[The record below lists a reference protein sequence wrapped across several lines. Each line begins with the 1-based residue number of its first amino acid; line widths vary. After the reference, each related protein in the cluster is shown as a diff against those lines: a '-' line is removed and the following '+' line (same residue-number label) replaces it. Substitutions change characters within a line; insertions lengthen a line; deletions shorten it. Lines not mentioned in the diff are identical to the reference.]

1 MKGIVGDVVFTRVG
15 EAVVVDDADLVTLFH
30 ELQRLIDVLYL
41 VVMRMR
47 LAVGSNQA
55 IEAEGSVVG
64 LVAKITTIKEI
75 PLHAPLP

>member
-1 MKGIVGDVVFTRVG
+1 M
-15 EAVVVDDADLVTLFH
+15 VDDADLVTLFH
-30 ELQRLIDVLYL
+30 ELQWLIDVLHF

-64 LVAKITTIKEI
+64 FVSEVATIEEPTPSSSVARSAL
-75 PLHAPLP
+75 PLS